1 MGLLLDLAVVV
12 LALAVTVSLALLA
25 YTLGVSAVRWVR
37 QARIRIAAARGEL
50 AAAEG
55 RALQAAA
62 GAHAGLRRTTA
73 ATGGSPGETP
83 ET

>member
-25 YTLGVSAVRWVR
+25 YTLGVSTVRSVR
-37 QARIRIAAARGEL
+37 QARIRVAAARGEL

-55 RALQAAA
+55 RALQA
-62 GAHAGLRRTTA
+62 TA
-73 ATGGSPGETP
+73 EVQSHMQRMTRATGASPEETP
-83 ET
+83 DA

>member
-37 QARIRIAAARGEL
+37 QARIRVATARGEL
-50 AAAEG
+50 AAAEE

-62 GAHAGLRRTTA
+62 EAHAGLRRMTTA
-73 ATGGSPGETP
+73 TGASPGETP
-83 ET
+83 DT